1 MRRLWQRLRRRWRD
15 DDRRLDEL
23 AVEQAALEHEEE
35 ERRKAEQ
42 YVPIPPLRNNTD
54 WSGWGL

>member
-1 MRRLWQRLRRRWRD
+1 MRRRWRD